1 MQKGTITAGN
11 ITKAAE
17 AALKLE
23 QDRLKKLTELDE
35 GNKALGLN
43 LNKVCVFLAFFFFS
57 ATL

>member
-1 MQKGTITAGN
+1 MAGD

-23 QDRLKKLTELDE
+23 RERLKKLEELNE

-43 LNKVCVFLAFFFFS
+43 VNKVCSQLCYSYLFENS
-57 ATL
+57 

>member
-1 MQKGTITAGN
+1 MVGD

-23 QDRLKKLTELDE
+23 RERLKKLEDLDE

-43 LNKVCVFLAFFFFS
+43 VNKVCSLYCNSYLFENC
-57 ATL
+57 